1 MHIEDAISIYVYYI
15 SRDVY
20 YFLSQH
26 SLNSLSLSG
35 SLYIDSGRS
44 NDQLSGCISTGLV
57 DLVVAATWTKA
68 FYKYA

>member
-1 MHIEDAISIYVYYI
+1 MHKEDAISIYLYYI

-35 SLYIDSGRS
+35 SLYIDSGGS
-44 NDQLSGCISTGLV
+44 KDQLSRCISTGLV
-57 DLVVAATWTKA
+57 DLAVAATWTKA
-68 FYKYA
+68 FYNYA